1 MGEEIVNKVSESGIL
16 SLDPEALLPNPPVTV
31 IDFTDLLW
39 QGLALREADL
49 REWVKTH
56 DFEAYRGHVVGVFCS
71 TDALIPMWAYM
82 LVTSK
87 LTGVALHV
95 VQGDAERAMEDYL
108 LAYIRTI
115 DPQAYTDLRVVVKG
129 CSKRVLPASVYIAL
143 TTQLQGV
150 VKTWMFG
157 EPCSTV
163 PVYKQARKS

>member
-1 MGEEIVNKVSESGIL
+1 MDDAIVNKVSESGIL
-16 SLDPEALLPNPPVTV
+16 SLDPEALLPNPPVAV

-56 DFEAYRGHVVGVFCS
+56 DFETYRNHVVGVFCS

-108 LAYIRTI
+108 LAFIRTI
-115 DPQAYTDLRVVVKG
+115 DPHAYTDLRVVVKG

-143 TTQLQGV
+143 TTQLQDV

>member
-1 MGEEIVNKVSESGIL
+1 MREEIVNKVSESGIL
-16 SLDPEALLPNPPVTV
+16 SLDPEALLPNPPVAV

-56 DFEAYRGHVVGVFCS
+56 NFEAYRGHVVGVFCS

-95 VQGDAERAMEDYL
+95 VQGDADRAMEDYL
-108 LAYIRTI
+108 LTYIRTI
-115 DPQAYTDLRVVVKG
+115 DPQAYADLRVVVKG

>member
-1 MGEEIVNKVSESGIL
+1 MDDAIVNKVSESGIL
-16 SLDPEALLPNPPVTV
+16 SLDPEALLPNPPVAV

-56 DFEAYRGHVVGVFCS
+56 DFEAYRNHVVGVFCS

-115 DPQAYTDLRVVVKG
+115 DPHAYTDLRVVVKG

-143 TTQLQGV
+143 TMQLQGV